1 MKSLDILIG
10 EHALVERVLDLLER
24 ASCRIRNGQPLPADF
39 ERWAVDFLWQ
49 FAEHCHHAKEEA
61 ALFPLLQ
68 IRGISS
74 DGGPVGVLVA
84 EHKRA
89 RAYLERIQDAHNR
102 RDQMGFALLSGE
114 YAQLL
119 RQHIATENK
128 VLSRMVETCLSEED
142 DAELVERFH
151 SVDHEQGGHE
161 LRLRYH
167 AEIEQWEEA
176 FREPVE
182 HWLRGSAEF
191 QPADAGEAPGVAC
204 GLEKKGTCHG
214 TSAGHVSG

>member
-1 MKSLDILIG
+1 MKSLEILKE

-24 ASCRIRNGQPLPADF
+24 AGCRIRNGQPLPADF
-39 ERWAVDFLWQ
+39 ESWAVEFLWH
-49 FAEHCHHAKEEA
+49 FAEHCHHAKQETS
-61 ALFPLLQ
+61 LFPLLQ

-74 DGGPVGVLVA
+74 DSGPVGVLLA

-89 RAYLERIQDAHNR
+89 WAYLERIQDAHDR
-102 RDQMGFALLSGE
+102 RDHMGLALLSGE

-119 RQHIATENK
+119 RQHIATENQ
-128 VLSRMVETCLSEED
+128 VLSRAAETCLSEED

-161 LRLRYH
+161 VRGRYH
-167 AEIEQWEEA
+167 AEIEDWEEK

-182 HWLRGSAEF
+182 HR
-191 QPADAGEAPGVAC
+191 
-204 GLEKKGTCHG
+204 
-214 TSAGHVSG
+214 